1 MTADHRSP
9 PGEPAALEPRA
20 LLQQTEREL
29 REIDAEIS
37 RLLRRKQLL
46 LVLRCYLAGL
56 RPGTPVPL

>member
-9 PGEPAALEPRA
+9 PAEPAALEARE
-20 LLQQTEREL
+20 LLKQTEREL

-37 RLLRRKQLL
+37 RLLTRKQLL

-56 RPGTPVPL
+56 PPGAPVPR